1 MVFLLFISKDI
12 CLIDEAT
19 IGHQGFCPM
28 VPFNCKEK
36 NSTSKDAGFFSIIL
50 LLQKRQACAWKV
62 SRFLIDPADT
72 RCYKKGESP
81 SAGYEPTD
89 SVFIPEGGMAL

>member
-1 MVFLLFISKDI
+1 MWVFF
-12 CLIDEAT
+12 
-19 IGHQGFCPM
+19 
-28 VPFNCKEK
+28 
-36 NSTSKDAGFFSIIL
+36 IIL
-50 LLQKRQACAWKV
+50 LLQKRHACAWKV